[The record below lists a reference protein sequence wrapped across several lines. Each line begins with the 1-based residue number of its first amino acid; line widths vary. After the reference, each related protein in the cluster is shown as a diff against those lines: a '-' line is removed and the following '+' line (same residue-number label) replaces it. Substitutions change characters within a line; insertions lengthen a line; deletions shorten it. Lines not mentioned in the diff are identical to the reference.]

1 MYYTTFSAFNSH
13 RPPYSGQTIKVAY
26 DPTNRRGTHKSAT
39 NQHNPKTSLRNNK
52 QAEMLRVV
60 EIASS
65 DAKEIQMNTNS
76 TQMVTPTKLYVGH
89 TTPTTPLS
97 VSVVTAMEMLGY
109 KDRRSVLKLVY
120 QGKLKASRP
129 TGRKILIDYD
139 SLVKLVK
146 GEK

>member
-1 MYYTTFSAFNSH
+1 MSELNNA
-13 RPPYSGQTIKVAY
+13 QKVLV
-26 DPTNRRGTHKSAT
+26 D
-39 NQHNPKTSLRNNK
+39 
-52 QAEMLRVV
+52 
-60 EIASS
+60 
-65 DAKEIQMNTNS
+65 
-76 TQMVTPTKLYVGH
+76 KLYVGH
-89 TTPTTPLS
+89 STYATPLS

-146 GEK
+146 EEEK

>member
-1 MYYTTFSAFNSH
+1 MST
-13 RPPYSGQTIKVAY
+13 
-26 DPTNRRGTHKSAT
+26 
-39 NQHNPKTSLRNNK
+39 PKDN
-52 QAEMLRVV
+52 
-60 EIASS
+60 
-65 DAKEIQMNTNS
+65 
-76 TQMVTPTKLYVGH
+76 QMVTSTKLYVGH

-97 VSVVTAMEMLGY
+97 VSVVTAMEMLDY

-146 GEK
+146 GEEK